1 MLAQELRRYGYS
13 LKADSLQKD
22 LLQLP
27 IRFGFYEY
35 FDSFDGTGYGTEH
48 FSWTAALFIDL
59 VEDFSLSQKKTGV
72 GLTNRV

>member
-1 MLAQELRRYGYS
+1 MLAQGLRLYGYS
-13 LKADSLQKD
+13 LKADS
-22 LLQLP
+22 LQLP

-72 GLTNRV
+72 GLINRV

>member
-1 MLAQELRRYGYS
+1 MLAQGLRLYGYS
-13 LKADSLQKD
+13 LKADS
-22 LLQLP
+22 LQLP